1 MGNNVAVDQN
11 FKGVRLL
18 NYKIRQGQLPV
29 ITEHLSVDGS
39 GKLAFWDQSANA
51 GAGAVGVG
59 VDTRDIATDL
69 ANILGGQTVAG
80 AASAKNYIDNQLST
94 AVAVI
99 NGNITTVTDIAENAA
114 NDIVTETGA
123 RIAADANLQTQINN
137 MSSMLTGGIIIR
149 PEALDFTT
157 DPLVQLAAAN
167 GTTAILKGH
176 AFVVSVAGTFGGV
189 GYDAGDLLVAKQDAP
204 SLASLADFH
213 VIEHNIEDATT
224 VKSGVVKLSSN
235 GDITSTG
242 NVVISPAQVKAMID
256 ASGAAQ
262 KALAVIPANTL
273 VGAGATTGIVINHGI
288 ANDNCLYSFKGTTT
302 GDRYTL
308 GLKTEANGTVTV
320 YSDVDVTEEI
330 AVTIVG

>member
-80 AASAKNYIDNQLST
+80 AATAKAYADSKVT
-94 AVAVI
+94 DTPTFAE
-99 NGNITTVTDIAENAA
+99 TTVAGSARATKEYTDVA
-114 NDIVTETGA
+114 
-123 RIAADANLQTQINN
+123 IAAITSLL
-137 MSSMLTGGIIIR
+137 SGGINIR
-149 PEALDFTT
+149 SESLDFTT
-157 DPLVQLAAAN
+157 DPLVQLTGAN
-167 GTTAILKGH
+167 TTTGILKGH
-176 AFVVSVAGTFGGV
+176 AFVVSVAGIFGGV
-189 GYDAGDLLVAKQDAP
+189 AYDAGDLLVAKQDAP

-224 VKSGVVKLSSN
+224 IKAGVVKLSAD

-256 ASGAAQ
+256 NSGAAQ

-273 VGAGATTGIVINHGI
+273 VGVGAASGIVINHGI

-308 GLKTEANGTVTV
+308 GLKTESNGTVTV

-330 AVTIVG
+330 AVTIIG

>member
-123 RIAADANLQTQINN
+123 RIAADAN
-137 MSSMLTGGIIIR
+137 
-149 PEALDFTT
+149 
-157 DPLVQLAAAN
+157 
-167 GTTAILKGH
+167 
-176 AFVVSVAGTFGGV
+176 
-189 GYDAGDLLVAKQDAP
+189 
-204 SLASLADFH
+204 
-213 VIEHNIEDATT
+213 
-224 VKSGVVKLSSN
+224 
-235 GDITSTG
+235 
-242 NVVISPAQVKAMID
+242 
-256 ASGAAQ
+256 
-262 KALAVIPANTL
+262 
-273 VGAGATTGIVINHGI
+273 
-288 ANDNCLYSFKGTTT
+288 
-302 GDRYTL
+302 
-308 GLKTEANGTVTV
+308 
-320 YSDVDVTEEI
+320 
-330 AVTIVG
+330 